1 LSRKGKNIIIAPL
14 DWGLGH
20 TSRCIPI
27 IDNLLK
33 KGHSVTAAVN
43 DQQKSILQ
51 ELFPTITYA
60 HLEGYNIEY
69 PVNGSMTWNM
79 AKQSTKIFTAIKN
92 ENHWLK
98 NYISDH
104 PQDVVISDNRFGF
117 YHPRVESIY
126 ITHQI
131 NIQGPSLIKPILY
144 SIHKNYIDN
153 FHHCVIPDTEDN
165 ILAGQLSKTPIDR
178 FKFIGPISRF
188 NTAATNDNIQYKYL
202 GILSGPEPQR
212 SVFCKILEEAF
223 LESNEPCAIIGGK
236 PLEKN
241 HFTKDNLTYYPHLKT
256 DEFYEVVCQS
266 KGVISRSGYSTIM
279 DFSILQ
285 KPIYFVPTPGQTEQ
299 EYLAEFHHENSGIG
313 FCSQKNFSLNAVT
326 FDNKLPFS
334 TKVHEKIHNLL
345 DII

>member
-1 LSRKGKNIIIAPL
+1 MSKVRKNIIIAPL

-27 IDNLLK
+27 ITLLLK
-33 KGHSVTAAVN
+33 KGHNVTAAVN
-43 DQQKSILQ
+43 EQQKSILK
-51 ELFPTITYA
+51 EFFPTITYA
-60 HLEGYNIEY
+60 NLDGYNIEY

-79 AKQSTKIFTAIKN
+79 AKQTSKIFTAIKN
-92 ENHWLK
+92 ENHWLS
-98 NYISDH
+98 NYVNDF
-104 PQDVVISDNRFGF
+104 PQDIVISDNRFGF
-117 YHPRVESIY
+117 YHPRIESIY

-131 NIQGPSLIKPILY
+131 NIQGPSLIKPLLY
-144 SIHKNYIDN
+144 TIHKNYIDN

-165 ILAGQLSKTPIDR
+165 LLAGQLSKTPLDR

-188 NTAATNDNIQYKYL
+188 NSPAIDQPIEFEYL

-223 LESNEPCAIIGGK
+223 LASDKKCAIIGGK
-236 PLEKN
+236 PLDKN
-241 HFTKDNLTYYPHLKT
+241 HFIKDNLTYFPHLKSE
-256 DEFYEVVCQS
+256 DFYEVVCKS

-299 EYLAEFHHENSGIG
+299 EYLAQFHQETSGIG
-313 FCSQKNFSLNAVT
+313 FCKQKDFLLSEVNFK
-326 FDNKLPFS
+326 NKLPK
-334 TKVHEKIHNLL
+334 TEKINESINFLL

>member
-1 LSRKGKNIIIAPL
+1 LSRTGKNIIIAPL

-27 IDNLLK
+27 IYNLLD
-33 KGHSVTAAVN
+33 KGHKVTAAVN
-43 DQQKSILQ
+43 DQQKSILK
-51 ELFPTITYA
+51 EHFPTITYA
-60 HLEGYNIEY
+60 FLDGYNIEY

-79 AKQSTKIFTAIKN
+79 AKQSSKIFTAIKN

-98 NYISDH
+98 NYIGEH
-104 PQDVVISDNRFGF
+104 PQDIVISDNRFGF

-131 NIQGPSLIKPILY
+131 NIQGPSLIKPLLY

-165 ILAGQLSKTPIDR
+165 ILAGQLSKTSIDR

-188 NTAATNDNIQYKYL
+188 NKAATNNDIHYKYL

-212 SVFCKILEEAF
+212 SVFCKTLEEEF
-223 LESNEPCAIIGGK
+223 LASGEQCAIIGGR
-236 PLEKN
+236 PLDNN
-241 HFTKDNLTYYPHLKT
+241 HFKKDNLTYFPHLKT
-256 DEFYEVVCQS
+256 EEFYDIVS
-266 KGVISRSGYSTIM
+266 KSAGIISRSGYSTIM

-313 FCSQKNFSLNAVT
+313 FCKQKDFNLNLVKLENSLPET
-326 FDNKLPFS
+326 
-334 TKVHEKIHNLL
+334 TKVNESIVSLL